1 MRNAEYGMRNEGIKM
16 KVKQYDKVILKTGE
30 SATIVEI
37 FGDGKVFIADI
48 ERNEDIDTEY
58 VEIEEIEGM
67 I

>member
-1 MRNAEYGMRNEGIKM
+1 M

-30 SATIVEI
+30 SATIVEV
-37 FGDGKVFIADI
+37 FGNEKVFIADI

-58 VEIEEIEGM
+58 VKIEGM

>member
-1 MRNAEYGMRNEGIKM
+1 M

-58 VEIEEIEGM
+58 VKIEEIEGM